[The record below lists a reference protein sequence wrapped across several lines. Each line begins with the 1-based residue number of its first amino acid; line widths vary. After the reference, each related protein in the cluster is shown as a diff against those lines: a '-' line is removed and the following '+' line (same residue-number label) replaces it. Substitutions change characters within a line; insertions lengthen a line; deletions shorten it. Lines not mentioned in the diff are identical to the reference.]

1 VLAVALALGSSLAW
15 GVSDFLGGL
24 KSRSVPLLAVLLI
37 SQGTALGVLAVVVI
51 ALGEEPP
58 GGSFLLYAVL
68 AGVAE
73 TVGVAALYRGL
84 ATGVMTI
91 VAPVAATAPAVPVA
105 VGIALGELPSPLQSA
120 GIALAVV
127 GIAVTACQ
135 PDAPNRA
142 GLGVGGSVAFGLLT
156 ALGFGGFYVAM
167 DAASEGGQI
176 PWALA
181 IARLIAVSMFVLAVL
196 VSRTRLAMRRGDLG
210 VIAVIGVVVIA
221 GDSMYATATTHGLLS
236 VVAVLSTMYPVV
248 TIALARI
255 HLKERIERIQRI
267 GIAAVLAGAVA
278 IAAG

>member
-1 VLAVALALGSSLAW
+1 
-15 GVSDFLGGL
+15 
-24 KSRSVPLLAVLLI
+24 
-37 SQGTALGVLAVVVI
+37 
-51 ALGEEPP
+51 
-58 GGSFLLYAVL
+58 
-68 AGVAE
+68 
-73 TVGVAALYRGL
+73 
-84 ATGVMTI
+84 M
-91 VAPVAATAPAVPVA
+91 
-105 VGIALGELPSPLQSA
+105 
-120 GIALAVV
+120 
-127 GIAVTACQ
+127 
-135 PDAPNRA
+135 
-142 GLGVGGSVAFGLLT
+142 LT

>member
-1 VLAVALALGSSLAW
+1 MLAVALALGSSLAW

-142 GLGVGGSVAFGLLT
+142 GLERRVRVAHRAGL
-156 ALGFGGFYVAM
+156 
-167 DAASEGGQI
+167 
-176 PWALA
+176 
-181 IARLIAVSMFVLAVL
+181 RRVLR
-196 VSRTRLAMRRGDLG
+196 SDGRR
-210 VIAVIGVVVIA
+210 
-221 GDSMYATATTHGLLS
+221 
-236 VVAVLSTMYPVV
+236 
-248 TIALARI
+248 
-255 HLKERIERIQRI
+255 K
-267 GIAAVLAGAVA
+267 
-278 IAAG
+278 